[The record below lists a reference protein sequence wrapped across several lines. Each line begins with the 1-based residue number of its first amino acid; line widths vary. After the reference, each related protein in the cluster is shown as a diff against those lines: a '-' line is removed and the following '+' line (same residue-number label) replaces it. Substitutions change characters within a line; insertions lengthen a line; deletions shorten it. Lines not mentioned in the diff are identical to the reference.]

1 MTCQALLTN
10 SNEYNYQHNLVFSS
24 HSNSMQIAITGK

>member
-1 MTCQALLTN
+1 MTTNARLTN
-10 SNEYNYQHNLVFSS
+10 YNELKYQQSLVFSS